1 MVSAEAVRQEVV
13 ALDVHGRRRVT
24 LYVGQQCGLCE
35 EARRM
40 VALIQSD
47 LPLDVQ
53 EVDITSDEALEKR
66 WLLEIPVLVEDDKVI
81 ANGAMTYVELYDYF
95 FSE

>member
-47 LPLDVQ
+47 VALDVQ
-53 EVDITSDEALEKR
+53 EVDITSDEVLEQR
-66 WLLEIPVLVEDDKVI
+66 WLLEIPVLVENNTVI
-81 ANGAMTYVELYDYF
+81 ASGMITYVELYDYF
-95 FSE
+95 FGT

>member
-53 EVDITSDEALEKR
+53 EVDIASDEALEKR
-66 WLLEIPVLVEDDKVI
+66 WLLEIPVLVENDTVV

-95 FSE
+95 FNE